1 MLKEK
6 LITTKKA
13 AICRFF
19 FILFQMK
26 NKLSYDELKFKMQ
39 YYCSY
44 QDRCHYEVLNK
55 INSYNATYDEKE
67 SLITELINED
77 YLNETRFAKSFSRG
91 KFKFKN
97 WGRNRIKLEL
107 KRRKLSNRNI
117 KIGLSE
123 LDENDY
129 EEKFCSLF
137 QKTNDKYKSLN
148 IMTRKKKIFDYLIYR
163 GWEKDKIFKKLY
175 ELK

>member
-1 MLKEK
+1 
-6 LITTKKA
+6 
-13 AICRFF
+13 
-19 FILFQMK
+19 MK
-26 NKLSYDELKFKMQ
+26 NKLSYNELKFKMQ

-55 INSYNATYDEKE
+55 INSFNATYDEKE

-107 KRRKLSNRNI
+107 KRRKLSDRNI
-117 KIGLSE
+117 KLGLSE

-129 EEKFCSLF
+129 EEKFCNLF
-137 QKTNDKYKSLN
+137 QRINNKYKNLK
-148 IMTRKKKIFDYLIYR
+148 IITRKKKIFDYLVYR
-163 GWEKDKIFKKLY
+163 GWEKDKIFNKIN
-175 ELK
+175 ELQ

>member
-1 MLKEK
+1 MLKGK

-26 NKLSYDELKFKMQ
+26 NKLSYNEFKLKMQ

-44 QDRCHYEVLNK
+44 QDRCHYEVLKKLIRIMQHN
-55 INSYNATYDEKE
+55 EKNNII
-67 SLITELINED
+67 SELISED
-77 YLNETRFAKSFSRG
+77 FLNETRFAKSFSRG

-107 KRRKLSNRNI
+107 KKKEAVR
-117 KIGLSE
+117 
-123 LDENDY
+123 
-129 EEKFCSLF
+129 
-137 QKTNDKYKSLN
+137 QKYQT
-148 IMTRKKKIFDYLIYR
+148 
-163 GWEKDKIFKKLY
+163 G
-175 ELK
+175 

>member
-1 MLKEK
+1 
-6 LITTKKA
+6 
-13 AICRFF
+13 
-19 FILFQMK
+19 
-26 NKLSYDELKFKMQ
+26 
-39 YYCSY
+39 
-44 QDRCHYEVLNK
+44 VLNK
-55 INSYNATYDEKE
+55 VNSYNATYDEKE
-67 SLITELINED
+67 SLIAELINED